1 MEKETLEII
10 AAAVNL
16 AAAFVAA
23 LGTWAQ
29 VLAARRQR
37 AERRVE
43 PPARDESG
51 NELRPSGLVVVRE
64 PRRRTIPSRARRLLR
79 KLGQK

>member
-1 MEKETLEII
+1 MEKGTLEII

-29 VLAARRQR
+29 IMAARRQR
-37 AERRVE
+37 AERKVE

-51 NELRPSGLVVVRE
+51 NKIRPSGLVVVRE
-64 PRRRTIPSRARRLLR
+64 PQRPASPRRARRLLR
-79 KLGQK
+79 RLGQK

>member
-29 VLAARRQR
+29 LLAARRQR

-51 NELRPSGLVVVRE
+51 NEIRPSGLVVIRK
-64 PRRRTIPSRARRLLR
+64 PHRRTIPSRAHRLLQPVE
-79 KLGQK
+79 QK

>member
-1 MEKETLEII
+1 MEKETLGII

-16 AAAFVAA
+16 AVAFVAA
-23 LGTWAQ
+23 LGTWAR
-29 VLAARRQR
+29 VLAARGQR

-51 NELRPSGLVVVRE
+51 DEIRPSGLVVVRE
-64 PRRRTIPSRARRLLR
+64 PQRRAIPSRARRLLR
-79 KLGQK
+79 RLGQK